1 VNPEILMNA
10 SDDDG
15 KAPSP
20 GKAWATTGFF
30 LGIAVSVAGN
40 VAHTSHP
47 TAAVLAA
54 AGKTAEQWRPEL
66 GAQLGAAFFPLA
78 LLVTVEVLARV
89 QWPHTL
95 GWSATRYGG
104 AALVASVAAIVSYLH
119 LRGLLLAYGEDPL
132 TAMIG
137 PLSVDGLMVVSG
149 FALLAA
155 GRAAFPAVTPAQA
168 RPEAAAAALTVP
180 PMAAVHPVDHAAAAL
195 RAAPSSALAA
205 SPAVDVPGRVSA
217 TGAEAASVEP
227 LVSVSHSP
235 EAATGTPKAES
246 VVGAVRTLLDSGIED
261 AAAIA
266 AEVPAM
272 VGRDVPRATIDRARR
287 RLVSEAAAAA
297 DDEYA
302 GAYL

>member
-1 VNPEILMNA
+1 MNA
-10 SDDDG
+10 SDEDG
-15 KAPSP
+15 ATPSP
-20 GKAWATTGFF
+20 GKGWATAGFL

-40 VAHTSHP
+40 VAHTYHP

-54 AGKTAEQWRPEL
+54 AGKTAAQWKPEL

-89 QWPHTL
+89 QWPDTW
-95 GWSATRYGG
+95 GWSGTRYGG

-132 TAMIG
+132 TATIG

-155 GRAAFPAVTPAQA
+155 GRAASPAAAPALA
-168 RPEAAAAALTVP
+168 HPEAADIALTVP
-180 PMAAVHPVDHAAAAL
+180 PMTGVQPLNHAAAA
-195 RAAPSSALAA
+195 SSPALAA
-205 SPAVDVPGRVSA
+205 FPFVDVPKRVAATGDGAAPIEQLVSA
-217 TGAEAASVEP
+217 SD
-227 LVSVSHSP
+227 SP
-235 EAATGTPKAES
+235 QALTGTPKAES
-246 VVGAVRTLLDSGIED
+246 VVGAVRTLLDGDIKDPEV
-261 AAAIA
+261 IA
-266 AEVPAM
+266 AKVPEM

-287 RLVSEAAAAA
+287 RLISEAAAA
-297 DDEYA
+297 DDARYS

>member
-1 VNPEILMNA
+1 MNA
-10 SDDDG
+10 TDDDGG

-20 GKAWATTGFF
+20 GKGWASVGFL

-47 TAAVLAA
+47 SAAVLSA
-54 AGKTAEQWRPEL
+54 AGKTAAEWKPEL

-89 QWPHTL
+89 QWPHTI

-104 AALVASVAAIVSYLH
+104 AALVAVVAAVVSYLH

-132 TAMIG
+132 TALIG

-155 GRAAFPAVTPAQA
+155 GRAASAAAAPAHT

-180 PMAAVHPVDHAAAAL
+180 PIAAARPADHAPAAL
-195 RAAPSSALAA
+195 RAVPSPALAA
-205 SPAVDVPGRVSA
+205 PPIVDVPARASA
-217 TGAEAASVEP
+217 TGTEAAIVEP
-227 LVSVSHSP
+227 LVSVSDSP
-235 EAATGTPKAES
+235 QAGIGAPKAES
-246 VVGAVRTLLDSGIED
+246 VISAVRALLGSGVED

-266 AEVPAM
+266 AKVPAM
-272 VGRDVPRATIDRARR
+272 VGREVPRATIDRARR
-287 RLVSEAAAAA
+287 RLMSEAAAAA
-297 DDEYA
+297 DDDYA